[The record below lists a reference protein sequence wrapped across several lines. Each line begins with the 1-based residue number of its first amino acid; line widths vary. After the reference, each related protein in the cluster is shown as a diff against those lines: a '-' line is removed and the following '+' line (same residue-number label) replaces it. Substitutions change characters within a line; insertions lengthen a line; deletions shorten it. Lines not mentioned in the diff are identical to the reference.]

1 MHIAKQVRSHRP
13 GGPAGLGA
21 TVGAA
26 LMVCVVLMM
35 AGALISGCGSKANG
49 ESAPDF
55 SGVTL
60 DGNEVSLSE
69 YRGKPLVLAFMAS
82 W

>member
-1 MHIAKQVRSHRP
+1 MRRAPRRNN
-13 GGPAGLGA
+13 
-21 TVGAA
+21 A
-26 LMVCVVLMM
+26 LMITAGMAAFFVALVAVLS
-35 AGALISGCGSKANG
+35 AGCGSTG
-49 ESAPDF
+49 TSATGDATGTTAQAEAGF

-60 DGNEVSLSE
+60 DGTEVSLSE

>member
-1 MHIAKQVRSHRP
+1 MAVFLV
-13 GGPAGLGA
+13 ALA
-21 TVGAA
+21 MVFAA
-26 LMVCVVLMM
+26 
-35 AGALISGCGSKANG
+35 GCGSTTTTPTGDATG
-49 ESAPDF
+49 TTAQAAAGF

-60 DGNEVSLSE
+60 DGTEVSQSE

>member
-1 MHIAKQVRSHRP
+1 MRGRGSGLAVTAGMAAFLVALIAVLSVAC
-13 GGPAGLGA
+13 GSSATSSTSGA
-21 TVGAA
+21 TSTTAQA
-26 LMVCVVLMM
+26 D
-35 AGALISGCGSKANG
+35 AG
-49 ESAPDF
+49 F

-60 DGNEVSLSE
+60 DGTEVSLSQ